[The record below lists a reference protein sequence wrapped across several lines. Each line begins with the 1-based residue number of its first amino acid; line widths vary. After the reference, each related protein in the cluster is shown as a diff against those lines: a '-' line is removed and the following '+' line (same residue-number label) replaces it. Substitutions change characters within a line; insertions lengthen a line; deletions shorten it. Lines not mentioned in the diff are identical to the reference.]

1 MGDVINKK
9 NSNDNNSSSSSD
21 NSSSS
26 DSDNNSS
33 SDSSDDN
40 SSSDDDKLNEKS
52 KEVGESNKKEKKKK
66 IFIKNLN
73 YETTEETLKSFF
85 EDCGVV
91 EEVIILKRGEKSRGM
106 AFVTFATEE
115 EALKGLEK
123 DGEELDERSIKIE
136 LSKPQ
141 TKSQNNNKKTNLVKT
156 KPKDCKTV
164 FVGNLSYDADDNEI
178 EKFFK
183 SCGNIKSIRIV
194 TDAESGRSRGFGY
207 VEFDDTDAV
216 DKAIK
221 LNGNEMMHRRVKIDF
236 AAPRRNAGGERG
248 GRRGFRGNRRGD
260 RRGRGFAK
268 KADTGF
274 KGKKTVFE
282 D

>member
-1 MGDVINKK
+1 MGKKEVKKDVKITKNVKRKALENKEMKEQKKKQKIDENKSTESSSSSSNDDNEQQNDVDVINKK

-26 DSDNNSS
+26 D
-33 SDSSDDN
+33 
-40 SSSDDDKLNEKS
+40 DDKLNEKS
-52 KEVGESNKKEKKKK
+52 KEVGESNKKEENERQKKK

-141 TKSQNNNKKTNLVKT
+141 TKSQ
-156 KPKDCKTV
+156 
-164 FVGNLSYDADDNEI
+164 I
-178 EKFFK
+178 
-183 SCGNIKSIRIV
+183 
-194 TDAESGRSRGFGY
+194 
-207 VEFDDTDAV
+207 
-216 DKAIK
+216 
-221 LNGNEMMHRRVKIDF
+221 
-236 AAPRRNAGGERG
+236 
-248 GRRGFRGNRRGD
+248 
-260 RRGRGFAK
+260 
-268 KADTGF
+268 
-274 KGKKTVFE
+274 
-282 D
+282 

>member
-1 MGDVINKK
+1 MGNDVDVINKK

-52 KEVGESNKKEKKKK
+52 KEVGESNKNERQKKK
-66 IFIKNLN
+66 IFIKNLT

-123 DGEELDERSIKIE
+123 DGEELDERSI
-136 LSKPQ
+136 
-141 TKSQNNNKKTNLVKT
+141 
-156 KPKDCKTV
+156 
-164 FVGNLSYDADDNEI
+164 
-178 EKFFK
+178 
-183 SCGNIKSIRIV
+183 
-194 TDAESGRSRGFGY
+194 
-207 VEFDDTDAV
+207 
-216 DKAIK
+216 
-221 LNGNEMMHRRVKIDF
+221 
-236 AAPRRNAGGERG
+236 
-248 GRRGFRGNRRGD
+248 
-260 RRGRGFAK
+260 
-268 KADTGF
+268 
-274 KGKKTVFE
+274 
-282 D
+282 